1 MVAIEIYGFKDFYR
15 AAKQFFNQGDYSQ
28 AMENYRR
35 ALALAVSDFA
45 KGHCLW
51 GLAECRG
58 AYARI
63 WREHWPRF
71 L

>member
-1 MVAIEIYGFKDFYR
+1 
-15 AAKQFFNQGDYSQ
+15 
-28 AMENYRR
+28 MENYRL
-35 ALALAVSDFA
+35 ALAHAVSDFA

-58 AYARI
+58 AYARME
-63 WREHWPRF
+63 RKRYDSWPRF